1 MTAAYINELSYSLGD
16 LNYSLEESS
25 EQGRLLSSIQ
35 ALKDSGF
42 RNHRICSMEKSAY
55 DLAHECV
62 GKLQQN
68 LSEIGAILYATC
80 LPYNANMGSVEKF
93 HETRDVKHLM
103 DYPGSHLQSD
113 FGMDKATVF
122 GINQQAC
129 TSLLG
134 SLRFAKMLLS
144 DDETIDSVLCLTADR
159 FPHGACYEQSYNLIS
174 DGAAAA
180 IVSREAN
187 GFKIIAAHGITNGGL
202 AQAND
207 EEAAGTYFVY
217 SHRLIQETLSK
228 AKLTLDQIT
237 WIVPQNMNIKAWQ
250 ILSRLLRFSEEKI
263 YAPSRPEVGH
273 VISGDN
279 IINLDRLAKDN
290 VLKSGDLI
298 LLIMAGYGM
307 NWQCTIVEKC

>member
-1 MTAAYINELSYSLGD
+1 MAAYINTLSYSLGD
-16 LNYSLEESS
+16 LHFTIEESA
-25 EQGRLLSSIQ
+25 QAGRLLSSVP

-42 RNHRICSMEKSAY
+42 SKHRICSPKKSTY

-62 GKLQQN
+62 GQLKDELP
-68 LSEIGAILYATC
+68 SVGAILYATC
-80 LPYNANMGSVEKF
+80 LPLNANLGCFDKF
-93 HETRDVKHLM
+93 QETRDVKYLM

-113 FGMDKATVF
+113 FGMDKACVF

-134 SLRFAKMLLS
+134 SLRFAKMLLA
-144 DDETIDSVLCLTADR
+144 DDDSIESVLCLTSDR
-159 FPHGACYEQSYNLIS
+159 FPPGACYEQSYNLIS

-180 IVSREAN
+180 IVSRKAS
-187 GFKIIAAHGITNGGL
+187 GFKIIAGHGITNGGL

-217 SHRLIQETLSK
+217 THRLILETLAK
-228 AKLTLDQIT
+228 AKLTLEQIK
-237 WIVPQNMNIKAWQ
+237 WVVPQNMNIKAWQ
-250 ILSRLLRFSEEKI
+250 ILSRLLKISEEKI

-279 IINLDRLAKDN
+279 IINLDRLEKEN
-290 VLKSGDLI
+290 VLKEGDLI
-298 LLIMAGYGM
+298 LLVMAGYGM